1 VSYREL
7 NVNVPRIEANSPIW
21 VGRGISGAL
30 ADLIDLSRYSRI
42 IVVCDS
48 GAGAIASLINRSLKN
63 TEQDLITLQGGEGC
77 KDFDHLRQLWER
89 FAALKLDRK
98 ALVVGVGGGA
108 LSDLL
113 GFATG
118 TYMRGIDLIAV
129 PTTLLAQVDAGIGG
143 KCGINLAGVK
153 NLVGV
158 IKQPRGILIDTD
170 NLSSLPARDLRSGF
184 AEIVKHGLI
193 ADPNY
198 FAHVTSRPYSEW
210 SSDQLCEIIYRSCEI
225 KRDIVQADELELGQ
239 RKALNFGHTIGHAI
253 EAHCIKSDT
262 SIITHGEAVAIGMRA
277 ACEISNS
284 VGLLSDAALEQ
295 SIKGLSAVNLP
306 TKLSTPISAELLLSF
321 IALDKKSVGGLPRW
335 TLLSAI
341 GKVTWDQ
348 KVELDVIKKAIESI
362 QP

>member
-1 VSYREL
+1 
-7 NVNVPRIEANSPIW
+7 
-21 VGRGISGAL
+21 
-30 ADLIDLSRYSRI
+30 
-42 IVVCDS
+42 VCDS
-48 GAGAIASLINRSLKN
+48 GAGAIASRINHSLKN
-63 TEQDLITLQGGEGC
+63 AQQDLITLQGGEGC

-98 ALVVGVGGGA
+98 ALVISVGGGA

-143 KCGINLAGVK
+143 KCGINLAGIK

-158 IKQPRGILIDTD
+158 IKQPRGIVVDID
-170 NLSSLPARDLRSGF
+170 NLNSLPARDLRSGF

-193 ADPNY
+193 ADPSY
-198 FAHVTSRPYSEW
+198 FAHVTSRTYSEW
-210 SSDQLCEIIYRSCEI
+210 NSDQLCEIVYRSCEI
-225 KRDIVQADELELGQ
+225 KRDVVQADELELGQ

-253 EAHCIKSDT
+253 EAHYIGCDT
-262 SIITHGEAVAIGMRA
+262 SITHGEAVAIGMRA

-284 VGLLSDAALEQ
+284 VGLLSGAALKE
-295 SIKGLSAVNLP
+295 SIDGINAVNLP
-306 TKLSTPISAELLLSF
+306 TKLPSPISAERLLSF

-348 KVELDVIKKAIESI
+348 PVELEVIKKAIESI

>member
-1 VSYREL
+1 MSYREL

-89 FAALKLDRK
+89 FAALTLDRK
-98 ALVVGVGGGA
+98 ALVVCVGGGA
-108 LSDLL
+108 ISDLL

-118 TYMRGIDLIAV
+118 TYMRGIDLLVV

-158 IKQPRGILIDTD
+158 IKQPSGILIDID

-193 ADPNY
+193 ADPKY
-198 FAHVTSRPYSEW
+198 FTHVTSRAYSEW
-210 SSDQLCEIIYRSCEI
+210 SSDELCEIIYRSCEI

-253 EAHCIKSDT
+253 EAHHIDSDR
-262 SIITHGEAVAIGMRA
+262 SITHGEAVAIGMRA

-284 VGLLSDAALEQ
+284 VGLLSNAALER

-306 TKLSTPISAELLLSF
+306 TKLPTPISAERLLSF

-341 GKVTWDQ
+341 GTVIWDQ